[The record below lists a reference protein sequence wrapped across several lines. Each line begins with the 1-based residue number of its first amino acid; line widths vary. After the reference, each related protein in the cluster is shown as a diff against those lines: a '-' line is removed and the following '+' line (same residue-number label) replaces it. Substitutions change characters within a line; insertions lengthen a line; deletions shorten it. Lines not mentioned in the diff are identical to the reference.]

1 MATVSSPYGLKPI
14 SLIGGQS
21 FTGGTIREYQLT
33 YNNTAPIF
41 NGDLVALGTTSNT
54 PGQPTVVTA
63 TPTTSSTG
71 IVGVCVGVRYQLA
84 GQQLGYPLYAQ
95 YLPANAIT
103 AGYTNVFIRVIE
115 DPDQLYQVQ
124 AAGSVT
130 YTSIGKTAALG
141 NFTGG
146 TGSTTGNTT
155 SGDSVVNVTGTL
167 TSGVLAV
174 SNAAT
179 AAVKIV
185 DLVNSSSTF
194 GGNFPSNPGD
204 AYTDLIVKIN
214 FGVHSYYQAA
224 GTSN

>member
-1 MATVSSPYGLKPI
+1 MSTVSSPYGLKPLN
-14 SLIGGQS
+14 LIGGQT

-71 IVGVCVGVRYQLA
+71 IVGVCVGVRYQLS

-103 AGYTNVFIRVIE
+103 AGYTNVFIRVVE

-130 YTSIGKTAALG
+130 YTSIGKTDALG
-141 NFTGG
+141 NYTGG

-155 SGDSVVNVTGTL
+155 FGDSVVNMTGTL
-167 TSGVLAV
+167 SSGVLTV

-204 AYTDLIVKIN
+204 AYTDCIVKIN

>member
-41 NGDLVALGTTSNT
+41 TGDLVQLGTTSNL
-54 PGQPTVVTA
+54 PGMPIVVSS

-71 IVGVCVGVRYQLA
+71 IAGVCVGVRYQLA

-146 TGSTTGNTT
+146 TSSTTGNTT
-155 SGDSVVNVTGTL
+155 SGDSVINVTGSL
-167 TSGVLAV
+167 SSGVLTVANT
-174 SNAAT
+174 SAL
-179 AAVKIV
+179 AVKIV

-204 AYTDLIVKIN
+204 AYTDLIVKLN
-214 FGVHSYYQAA
+214 FGVHQYYQAA
-224 GTSN
+224 GTAN

>member
-33 YNNTAPIF
+33 YNNSAPIF
-41 NGDLVALGTTSNT
+41 NGDLVALGTSSNT
-54 PGQPTVVTA
+54 PGMPTVVTS

-103 AGYTNVFIRVIE
+103 AGYTNVFVRVIE

-141 NFTGG
+141 NFSGG
-146 TGSTTGNTT
+146 TSSTTGNTT
-155 SGDSVVNVTGTL
+155 SGDSVINVTGSL
-167 TSGVLAV
+167 SSGVLTVANT
-174 SNAAT
+174 SAL
-179 AAVKIV
+179 AVKIV

-204 AYTDLIVKIN
+204 AYTDLIVKLN
-214 FGVHSYYQAA
+214 FGVHSYYQSA